1 LHVTQT
7 DRHLSLD
14 AIRGFA
20 VMGIL
25 LLNIVGFA
33 MPDAG
38 YVNPAAWGGT
48 DPLNAGV
55 WAVNF
60 VLFDGK
66 MRGLFSVLFGA
77 SMLLVIQRAEAAG
90 QNARS
95 VHLNRMA
102 WLFVIGAAHFILLW
116 WGDILVPYAICGTLA
131 LFFVKKDVKQLL
143 RWAAIFYLLYFLLTL
158 VLVGG
163 GWWQAIQAAE
173 PGANA
178 AMVKG
183 TQEMLASFGKP
194 GTEDIAESL
203 KIYRSGWLTI
213 VQHHL
218 ALFPDTLVSTL
229 FFFTLD
235 TLGMMLL
242 GMAMLKSGFILGL
255 WAPAIYAKI
264 AARAFLIG
272 LPPMIAL
279 AAWVMTSG
287 FDTVITFG
295 AFFSFS
301 FPFRVVLTVGWAAA
315 LLWLVVQHR
324 ESPLIA
330 RVAAAGRAAFSNYLG
345 TSVLM
350 TFIFYGWGLGLF
362 GQIDRATAMLFVLA
376 AWGIML
382 AWSKPWL
389 QRHRFGPAEWL
400 WRSLARRKLQPM
412 RLR

>member
-1 LHVTQT
+1 MTQS
-7 DRHLSLD
+7 DRHITLD

-25 LLNIVGFA
+25 LLNIVGFS
-33 MPDAG
+33 MPDAA

-77 SMLLVIQRAEAAG
+77 SMLLVMQRAEAAG
-90 QNARS
+90 QNPRS

-131 LFFVKKDVKQLL
+131 LFFVNKDVKQLL
-143 RWAAIFYLLYFLLTL
+143 RWAIILYVLYFLLSL
-158 VLVGG
+158 VMAGG
-163 GWWQAIQAAE
+163 GWTQAMRAAA
-173 PGANA
+173 PGADA
-178 AMVKG
+178 ELVKAS
-183 TQEMLASFGKP
+183 QEMLASFGKP
-194 GTEDIAESL
+194 GTEQIAESL
-203 KIYRSGWLTI
+203 DIYRSGWAEI
-213 VQHHL
+213 MREHL
-218 ALFPDTLVSTL
+218 SMFPESLINTL
-229 FFFTLD
+229 FFFTMD
-235 TLGMMLL
+235 TLAMMLL

-255 WAPAIYAKI
+255 WLPAPYKKI
-264 AARAFLIG
+264 ALRAFAIG
-272 LPPMIAL
+272 IPPMIAL
-279 AAWVMTSG
+279 AVWVMLSG
-287 FDTVITFG
+287 YDTVITFA
-295 AFFSFS
+295 AFFSLS
-301 FPFRVVLTVGWAAA
+301 FPFRVVMTVGWAAG
-315 LLWLVVQHR
+315 LLWLVVTHR
-324 ESPLIA
+324 DSPLIA

-345 TSVLM
+345 TSLVM

-362 GQIDRATAMLFVLA
+362 GQIDRATAMLFVFA

-382 AWSKPWL
+382 IWSKPWL
-389 QRHRFGPAEWL
+389 ERYRFGPAEWL

>member
-1 LHVTQT
+1 MTHT
-7 DRHLSLD
+7 DRHITLD

-25 LLNIVGFA
+25 LLNIVGFS

-77 SMLLVIQRAEAAG
+77 SMLLVMQRAEAAG
-90 QNARS
+90 QNPRS

-102 WLFVIGAAHFILLW
+102 WLFVIGSAHFILIW
-116 WGDILVPYAICGTLA
+116 WGDILVPYAICGTIA
-131 LFFVKKDVKQLL
+131 LLFVNKDVKQLL
-143 RWAAIFYLLYFLLTL
+143 RWAIIFYVLYFLLTL
-158 VLVGG
+158 VMVGG
-163 GWWQAIQAAE
+163 GWWQSIQAAA
-173 PGANA
+173 PGADPDLI
-178 AMVKG
+178 KG
-183 TQEMLASFGKP
+183 TQEMLASFGQP
-194 GTEDIAESL
+194 GTEEIADSL
-203 KIYRSGWLTI
+203 KTYRSGWLTI

-218 ALFPDTLVSTL
+218 AIFPGSLFSTL
-229 FFFTLD
+229 IFFTLD
-235 TLGMMLL
+235 TLAMMLL

-255 WAPAIYAKI
+255 WLPSLYAKI
-264 AARAFLIG
+264 ALRAFAIG

-279 AAWVMTSG
+279 AAWVMLSG
-287 FDTVITFG
+287 FDTVITFA

-301 FPFRVVLTVGWAAA
+301 FPFRVAMTVGWAAA
-315 LLWLVVQHR
+315 LLWLVVTHR
-324 ESPLIA
+324 DHPLIV

-345 TSVLM
+345 TSVVM

-382 AWSKPWL
+382 TWSKPWL
-389 QRHRFGPAEWL
+389 QRYRFGPAEWL
-400 WRSLARRKLQPM
+400 WRSLARRQLQPM

>member
-1 LHVTQT
+1 MTHT
-7 DRHLSLD
+7 DRHITLD

-25 LLNIVGFA
+25 LLNIVGFS

-77 SMLLVIQRAEAAG
+77 SMLLVMQRAEAAG
-90 QNARS
+90 QNPRS
-95 VHLNRMA
+95 VHLNRMT
-102 WLFVIGAAHFILLW
+102 WLFVIGSAHFILLW
-116 WGDILVPYAICGTLA
+116 WGDILVPYAICGTIA
-131 LFFVKKDVKQLL
+131 LLFVNKDVKQLL
-143 RWAAIFYLLYFLLTL
+143 RWAIIFYVLYFLLTL
-158 VLVGG
+158 VMVGG
-163 GWWQAIQAAE
+163 GWWQSIQAAA
-173 PGANA
+173 PGADPELI
-178 AMVKG
+178 KG
-183 TQEMLASFGKP
+183 TQEMLASFGQP
-194 GTEDIAESL
+194 GTEEIADSL
-203 KIYRSGWLTI
+203 KTYRSGWLTI

-218 ALFPDTLVSTL
+218 AIFPGSLFSTL
-229 FFFTLD
+229 IFFTLD
-235 TLGMMLL
+235 TLAMMLL

-255 WAPAIYAKI
+255 WLPSLYAKI
-264 AARAFLIG
+264 ALRAFAIG

-279 AAWVMTSG
+279 AAWVMLSG
-287 FDTVITFG
+287 FDTVITFA

-301 FPFRVVLTVGWAAA
+301 FPFRVAMTVGWAAA
-315 LLWLVVQHR
+315 LLWLVVTHR
-324 ESPLIA
+324 DHPLIV

-345 TSVLM
+345 TSVMM

-382 AWSKPWL
+382 TWSKPWL
-389 QRHRFGPAEWL
+389 ERYRFGPAEWL
-400 WRSLARRKLQPM
+400 WRSLARRQLQPM

>member
-1 LHVTQT
+1 MTQT
-7 DRHLSLD
+7 DRHLTLD

-25 LLNIVGFA
+25 LLNIVGFS

-77 SMLLVIQRAEAAG
+77 SMLLVMQRAEAAG
-90 QNARS
+90 QNPRS

-102 WLFVIGAAHFILLW
+102 WLFVIGSAHFILIW

-131 LFFVKKDVKQLL
+131 LFFVSKDVKQLL
-143 RWAAIFYLLYFLLTL
+143 RWAIILYLLYFLLT
-158 VLVGG
+158 VVMAGG
-163 GWWQAIQAAE
+163 GWSQAMRAAA
-173 PGANA
+173 PGADA
-178 AMVKG
+178 ELVKS

-194 GTEDIAESL
+194 GTEQIAESL
-203 KIYRSGWLTI
+203 DIYRSGWPTI
-213 VQHHL
+213 FHHHL
-218 ALFPDTLVSTL
+218 ALFPDSLVSTL
-229 FFFTLD
+229 LIFTMD
-235 TLGMMLL
+235 TLAMMLL

-255 WAPAIYAKI
+255 WLPALYKKI
-264 AARAFLIG
+264 ALRAFAIG
-272 LPPMIAL
+272 IPPMIAL
-279 AAWVMTSG
+279 AVWVMLSG
-287 FDTVITFG
+287 FDPVITFA
-295 AFFSFS
+295 AFFSLS
-301 FPFRVVLTVGWAAA
+301 FPFRVVMTVGWAAG
-315 LLWLVVQHR
+315 LLWLVVTHR
-324 ESPLIA
+324 DSPLIA

-345 TSVLM
+345 TSLVM

-362 GQIDRATAMLFVLA
+362 GQIDRATAMLFVFA

-382 AWSKPWL
+382 TWSKPWL
-389 QRHRFGPAEWL
+389 ERYRFGPAEWL

>member
-1 LHVTQT
+1 MTQT
-7 DRHLSLD
+7 DRHITLD

-25 LLNIVGFA
+25 LLNIVGFS

-77 SMLLVIQRAEAAG
+77 SMLLVMQRAEAAG
-90 QNARS
+90 QNPRS

-116 WGDILVPYAICGTLA
+116 WGDILVPYAICGTIA
-131 LFFVKKDVKQLL
+131 LLFVNKDVKQLL
-143 RWAAIFYLLYFLLTL
+143 RWAIIFFVIYFLLTL
-158 VLVGG
+158 VMVGG
-163 GWWQAIQAAE
+163 GWWQSVQAAA
-173 PGANA
+173 PGADPDLI
-178 AMVKG
+178 KG

-194 GTEDIAESL
+194 GTEEIADAVR
-203 KIYRSGWLTI
+203 IYESGWLTI
-213 VQHHL
+213 VRHHL
-218 ALFPDTLVSTL
+218 ALFPDSLISTL
-229 FFFTLD
+229 IFFTLD

-242 GMAMLKSGFILGL
+242 GMAMLKSAFILGM
-255 WAPAIYAKI
+255 WAPQIYAKV
-264 AARAFLIG
+264 AVRGFAIG

-279 AAWVMTSG
+279 AVWVMLSG
-287 FDTVITFG
+287 YDTVITFA

-301 FPFRVVLTVGWAAA
+301 FPFRVVLTVAWAAG
-315 LLWLVVQHR
+315 LLWLISRYRDHA
-324 ESPLIA
+324 LIV

-345 TSVLM
+345 TSLVM

-362 GQIDRATAMLFVLA
+362 GQINRATAMLFVFA

-382 AWSKPWL
+382 TWSKPWL
-389 QRHRFGPAEWL
+389 ERYRFGPAEWL
-400 WRSLARRKLQPM
+400 WRSLARRRLQTM